1 MDRLLQESAGYVQDK
16 LNTHYTTHL
25 YDLKLLK
32 IPCETSILDG
42 VYWVKPQSK
51 NYEKE
56 EWFQS
61 LLVKPMVNGKPGESF
76 SLVFQHPLGFLGV
89 PKFYGLS
96 LFGAPTKDTRRKHSH
111 IQIEF
116 KKDRKLR
123 EYQEKCV
130 QQTLEKLE
138 EWGGATIIAD
148 CGAGKTA
155 MSLNL
160 VTQLKVKTLIICN
173 RLFLME
179 QWKTEIQAWTHT
191 QPETIGWL
199 QGSTAE
205 LTKEE
210 KNEFGKDIVIASI
223 ESLSRC
229 YQSKDIM
236 ESFHFVI
243 IDEMHHLAAKTLSQ
257 VLPKLP
263 ARYILGVTATPQRS
277 DGLEHVLY
285 WLVGPTSFVYKRIP
299 EITGKASNVFIRT
312 LPFKSE
318 NAFVEG
324 GYMKMVQMLI
334 KNEKR
339 NDFIISIINDLRKER
354 KKILIT
360 TSSVE
365 HGQALLEQCL
375 KFEPLSVFIHG
386 GSKQVLVDKA
396 KGDAKLVFATYQYME
411 EGYDDPTLDTLILA
425 LPRSKIQQ
433 VIGRCERYHEGK
445 LDPLIVDIIDN
456 HFFFK
461 GMFRKRQKFYKER
474 EFNHL

>member
-1 MDRLLQESAGYVQDK
+1 MALE
-16 LNTHYTTHL
+16 
-25 YDLKLLK
+25 K
-32 IPCETSILDG
+32 IAYETSILDG
-42 VYWVKPQSK
+42 VYWVKPK
-51 NYEKE
+51 ENYKE
-56 EWFQS
+56 AEWFKAMI
-61 LLVKPMVNGKPGESF
+61 VKPLLNGKPGEEF
-76 SLVFQHPLGFLGV
+76 SLVFQHPLGFIGV

-96 LFGAPTKDTRRKHSH
+96 LFGLPTKDTRRKNSQIL
-111 IQIEF
+111 IQF
-116 KKDRKLR
+116 KEDRKLR

-130 QQTLEKLE
+130 TQTLEKLQ

-160 VTQLKVKTLIICN
+160 VTKLKVKTLIICN

-179 QWKTEIQAWTHT
+179 QWKTEIQAWTNVL
-191 QPETIGWL
+191 PEAIGWL
-199 QGSTAE
+199 QGSTQE
-205 LTKEE
+205 LTPEE
-210 KNEFGKDIVIASI
+210 KNEFKKDIVIASI

-229 YQSKDIM
+229 LQSKDIM

-299 EITGKASNVFIRT
+299 EITGKASNVYIRT
-312 LPFKSE
+312 LPFKSQ
-318 NAFVEG
+318 VWSEG
-324 GYMKMVQMLI
+324 GYMQMVQSLV
-334 KNEKR
+334 KNKTR
-339 NDFIISIINDLRKER
+339 NDFIISLIKDLSKDR

-360 TSSVE
+360 TSSVV
-365 HGQALLEQCL
+365 HGQALLDQCL
-375 KFEPLSVFIHG
+375 KFEIHSVFIHG
-386 GSKQVLVDKA
+386 GSKQLLVDKA
-396 KGDAKLVFATYQYME
+396 KCDAKLVFATYQYME
-411 EGYDDPTLDTLILA
+411 EGYDDPTLDTLVLA

-433 VIGRCERYHEGK
+433 VIGRCERHHEGK
-445 LDPLIVDIIDN
+445 LDPLIVDIVDN

-461 GMFRKRQKFYKER
+461 GMYRKRQKFYLER
-474 EFNHL
+474 EFNEL